1 MDLRP
6 VVEAVH
12 AGRLKITDHAGE
24 EAHTDGLSLDGIRYS
39 LVQGETI
46 EDYPAD
52 RPYPSCWVYGPTRA
66 GAPVHSVWAY
76 NALSKW
82 AVPVTVY
89 RPDPS
94 RWVDWRHRRP
104 KDETA

>member
-24 EAHTDGLSLDGIRYS
+24 EAHTDGLSLDDIRDS

-52 RPYPSCWVYGPTRA
+52 RPYPSCLVYGPTRRRSSA
-66 GAPVHSVWAY
+66 QRLGLQRSQQVGS
-76 NALSKW
+76 S
-82 AVPVTVY
+82 
-89 RPDPS
+89 
-94 RWVDWRHRRP
+94 RHRVSTGPVAMGGLAPQEAQR
-104 KDETA
+104 